1 MAVFSLLTEDSA
13 IQGPG
18 DTLKAVNIRR
28 PYREAEYFM
37 NLLALIL
44 DIHVILKFN
53 FLVDIILVE
62 KFNCPYR
69 NLSLPT
75 VSGIDGAT
83 AGKRFALTLF
93 FKSRNNNQIYH

>member
-1 MAVFSLLTEDSA
+1 MREESA

-18 DTLKAVNIRR
+18 DMIKAVSIRM

-62 KFNCPYR
+62 KFNCPYM
-69 NLSLPT
+69 NLENKKL
-75 VSGIDGAT
+75 
-83 AGKRFALTLF
+83 KQFAH
-93 FKSRNNNQIYH
+93 SQGYSWG